1 MKPAAQ
7 VAPAPPLTG
16 DSSPHRE
23 AAEES
28 AGRHDTAAATAADD
42 ASPSNRRLP
51 AWASLT
57 FRLLATSALVWLV
70 VRNID
75 WQELGRVFRTLDWRW
90 WAGGMAVAVSA
101 HTLAGIRWAGLARPI
116 GFQFST
122 FSFVRRFF
130 EGVFFSLCLPTS
142 IGGDVIKA
150 YRLADTSSG
159 RLLAAC
165 TVLADRLTGLSAL
178 VVLGLTTLAAL
189 QFGLNLFA
197 AVVLAVALVGC
208 VIGGLVFSVGS
219 LDWLLSR
226 VPVLHAARSFV
237 AKLLPYQQRPGL
249 LARAVGWS
257 VLIQI
262 GFVCC
267 VMLMARGMG
276 LPVPTYAW
284 FYAVPL
290 VSLATVLPISISGVG
305 IREVGFVHLL
315 AEYGVTEEQ
324 AVALGM
330 LWFMAQVGNG
340 MLGGVS
346 FLLDRSRG
354 GHG

>member
-1 MKPAAQ
+1 MKPVAQ
-7 VAPAPPLTG
+7 VAPSAPPTG
-16 DSSPHRE
+16 DLLASGP
-23 AAEES
+23 AT
-28 AGRHDTAAATAADD
+28 DLPTADADEG
-42 ASPSNRRLP
+42 SRRIP
-51 AWASLT
+51 AWASLAV
-57 FRLLATSALVWLV
+57 RIAATSALVWLV
-70 VRNID
+70 LRNID
-75 WQELGRVFRTLDWRW
+75 WTELGSVFRTLNWRW
-90 WAGGMAVAVSA
+90 WACGMVVAVAA
-101 HTLAGIRWAGLARPI
+101 HSLAGVRWAGLARPI
-116 GFQFST
+116 GFQFSR

-142 IGGDVIKA
+142 IGGDVVKA
-150 YRLADTSSG
+150 YRLAPTSSG

-178 VVLGLTTLAAL
+178 AVLAATTLLAYQLGLGLPASIGLAI
-189 QFGLNLFA
+189 
-197 AVVLAVALVGC
+197 VLMAC
-208 VIGGLVFSVGS
+208 VTGGLILSVSS

-226 VPVLHAARSFV
+226 VPLLHAARSFV
-237 AKLLPYQQRPGL
+237 AKLLPYQERPGL

-257 VLIQI
+257 MLIQI
-262 GFVCC
+262 GFICC
-267 VMLMARGMG
+267 VMLMARGMD
-276 LPVPTYAW
+276 LPVPTQAW

-346 FLLDRSRG
+346 FLLDRGQAASQ
-354 GHG
+354 

>member
-7 VAPAPPLTG
+7 VAPSPQPSRPQLLG
-16 DSSPHRE
+16 DSSALAPQPASSGE
-23 AAEES
+23 QQ
-28 AGRHDTAAATAADD
+28 TARRIPAWGSLALRLAAT
-42 ASPSNRRLP
+42 SGLI
-51 AWASLT
+51 
-57 FRLLATSALVWLV
+57 WLV

-75 WQELGRVFRTLDWRW
+75 WQELGSVFRTLDWRW
-90 WAGGMAVAVSA
+90 WAAGMAMAIAA

-116 GFQFST
+116 GFQLSHL
-122 FSFVRRFF
+122 SFVRRFF

-142 IGGDVIKA
+142 IGGDVVKA
-150 YRLADTSSG
+150 FRLADTSSG

-178 VVLGLTTLAAL
+178 MVLAATTLIANRIGLSLAASI
-189 QFGLNLFA
+189 GL
-197 AVVLAVALVGC
+197 AVVLVGC
-208 VIGGLVFSVGS
+208 VTASLVLSVGS

-226 VPVLHAARSFV
+226 VPMLHAARSFV
-237 AKLLPYQQRPGL
+237 AKLLPYQQRPRL
-249 LARAVGWS
+249 LALAVAWS
-257 VLIQI
+257 MLIQL
-262 GFVCC
+262 GFICC

-276 LPVPTYAW
+276 LPVPTRAW

-330 LWFMAQVGNG
+330 LWFLTQVGNG

-346 FLLDRSRG
+346 FLLDRNQAAQ
-354 GHG
+354 

>member
-7 VAPAPPLTG
+7 VAPPPPLTG
-16 DSSPHRE
+16 DLSP
-23 AAEES
+23 AA
-28 AGRHDTAAATAADD
+28 ADTADTTD
-42 ASPSNRRLP
+42 STQRRIP
-51 AWASLT
+51 GWASLAL
-57 FRLLATSALVWLV
+57 RLAATSALIWLV
-70 VRNID
+70 LRNIE
-75 WQELGRVFRTLDWRW
+75 WAELGTVFRTLDWRW
-90 WAGGMAVAVSA
+90 WAGGMVMAVAA

-116 GFQFST
+116 GFQFSYL
-122 FSFVRRFF
+122 SFVRRFF

-142 IGGDVIKA
+142 IGGDVVKA

-178 VVLGLTTLAAL
+178 VVLATTTLLAY
-189 QFGLNLFA
+189 QFGLGLVA
-197 AVVLAVALVGC
+197 SIGLAILLVGC

-237 AKLLPYQQRPGL
+237 AKLLPYQQKPRL
-249 LARAVGWS
+249 LARAVAWS
-257 VLIQI
+257 MLIQL
-262 GFVCC
+262 GFICC

-276 LPVPTYAW
+276 LPVPTKAW

-315 AEYGVTEEQ
+315 GEYGVTEEQ

-346 FLLDRSRG
+346 FLLERNR
-354 GHG
+354 

>member
-1 MKPAAQ
+1 MKPVAQ
-7 VAPAPPLTG
+7 VAPSAPPTG
-16 DSSPHRE
+16 DLLASGP
-23 AAEES
+23 AT
-28 AGRHDTAAATAADD
+28 DLPTADADEG
-42 ASPSNRRLP
+42 SRRIP
-51 AWASLT
+51 AWASLAV
-57 FRLLATSALVWLV
+57 RIAATSALVWLV
-70 VRNID
+70 LRNID
-75 WQELGRVFRTLDWRW
+75 WTEFGSVFRSLDGRW
-90 WAGGMAVAVSA
+90 LIGGMLVAVAA
-101 HTLAGIRWAGLARPI
+101 HSLAGVRWAGLARPI
-116 GFQFST
+116 GFHFST

-142 IGGDVIKA
+142 IGGDVVKA
-150 YRLADTSSG
+150 YRLAPTSSG

-178 VVLGLTTLAAL
+178 AVLAATTLIAYQFDLGLPASIGVAAL
-189 QFGLNLFA
+189 L
-197 AVVLAVALVGC
+197 VAFVT
-208 VIGGLVFSVGS
+208 GGLILSVGS

-226 VPVLHAARSFV
+226 APLLHAARSFV

-257 VLIQI
+257 MLIQV

-267 VMLMARGMG
+267 VMLMARGMS
-276 LPVPTYAW
+276 LPVPTQAW

-346 FLLDRSRG
+346 FLLDRGQAAGS
-354 GHG
+354 

>member
-1 MKPAAQ
+1 MKPVAQ
-7 VAPAPPLTG
+7 VAPSATPTG
-16 DSSPHRE
+16 DLLASGP
-23 AAEES
+23 AT
-28 AGRHDTAAATAADD
+28 DLPTADADEG
-42 ASPSNRRLP
+42 SRRIP
-51 AWASLT
+51 AWASLAL
-57 FRLLATSALVWLV
+57 RIAATSALVWLV
-70 VRNID
+70 LRNID
-75 WQELGRVFRTLDWRW
+75 WTELGSVFRSLDGRW
-90 WAGGMAVAVSA
+90 LIGGMLVAVAA
-101 HTLAGIRWAGLARPI
+101 HSLAGVRWAGLARPI
-116 GFQFST
+116 GFHFST

-142 IGGDVIKA
+142 IGGDVVKA
-150 YRLADTSSG
+150 YRLAPTSSG

-178 VVLGLTTLAAL
+178 AVLAATTLIAYQFDLGLPASIGVAAL
-189 QFGLNLFA
+189 L
-197 AVVLAVALVGC
+197 VAFVT
-208 VIGGLVFSVGS
+208 GGLILSVGS

-226 VPVLHAARSFV
+226 APLLHAARSFV

-257 VLIQI
+257 MLIQV

-267 VMLMARGMG
+267 VMLMARGMS
-276 LPVPTYAW
+276 LPVPTQAW

-346 FLLDRSRG
+346 FLLDRGQAAGS
-354 GHG
+354 

>member
-7 VAPAPPLTG
+7 VAPPPEPMDVAST
-16 DSSPHRE
+16 P
-23 AAEES
+23 A
-28 AGRHDTAAATAADD
+28 AAATGPD
-42 ASPSNRRLP
+42 AGEATSPSRRLP
-51 AWASLT
+51 SWASLAL
-57 FRLLATSALVWLV
+57 RIAATSALVWLV
-70 VRNID
+70 VRNIE
-75 WQELGRVFRTLDWRW
+75 WTELGRVFRTLDWRW
-90 WAGGMAVAVSA
+90 WAGGMAMAVTA
-101 HTLAGIRWAGLARPI
+101 HTLAGVRWAGLARPI
-116 GFQFST
+116 GFQLTYVSY
-122 FSFVRRFF
+122 VRRFF

-142 IGGDVIKA
+142 IGGDVVKA

-178 VVLGLTTLAAL
+178 VVLAATTLLANQL
-189 QFGLNLFA
+189 GFGLPAAIGL
-197 AVVLAVALVGC
+197 AVVLVAC
-208 VIGGLVFSVGS
+208 VTAGLVLTVGS

-226 VPVLHAARSFV
+226 IPVLHAARGFV
-237 AKLLPYQQRPGL
+237 AKLLPYQQKPRL

-257 VLIQI
+257 MLIQI
-262 GFVCC
+262 GFICC

-276 LPVPTYAW
+276 LPVPTRAW

-330 LWFMAQVGNG
+330 LWFLAQVGNG
-340 MLGGVS
+340 MLGGIS
-346 FLLDRSRG
+346 FLLDRSRTSG
-354 GHG
+354 

>member
-7 VAPAPPLTG
+7 VAPPPPLTG
-16 DSSPHRE
+16 DPSPADTSSV
-23 AAEES
+23 
-28 AGRHDTAAATAADD
+28 DTADNTDS
-42 ASPSNRRLP
+42 ASRRIP
-51 AWASLT
+51 GWASLAL
-57 FRLLATSALVWLV
+57 RLTATSALIWLV
-70 VRNID
+70 LRNIE
-75 WQELGRVFRTLDWRW
+75 WAELGTVFRTLDWRW
-90 WAGGMAVAVSA
+90 WAGGMVVAVAA

-116 GFQFST
+116 GFQLSYP
-122 FSFVRRFF
+122 SFVRRFF

-142 IGGDVIKA
+142 IGGDVVKA

-178 VVLGLTTLAAL
+178 VVLAATTLLAY
-189 QFGLNLFA
+189 QFGLGLTSSIA
-197 AVVLAVALVGC
+197 LALILVGC
-208 VIGGLVFSVGS
+208 VIGGLVLSVGS

-237 AKLLPYQQRPGL
+237 AKLLPYQQKPRL

-257 VLIQI
+257 MLIQI
-262 GFVCC
+262 GFICC

-276 LPVPTYAW
+276 LPVPTRAW

-315 AEYGVTEEQ
+315 GEYGVTEEQ

-346 FLLDRSRG
+346 FLLDRSR
-354 GHG
+354 

>member
-7 VAPAPPLTG
+7 VAPPPPLTG
-16 DSSPHRE
+16 DLSPAASQSVDSVE
-23 AAEES
+23 AT
-28 AGRHDTAAATAADD
+28 D
-42 ASPSNRRLP
+42 SPARRIP
-51 AWASLT
+51 GWASLAL
-57 FRLLATSALVWLV
+57 RLAATSALIWLV
-70 VRNID
+70 LRNIE
-75 WQELGRVFRTLDWRW
+75 WAELGTVFRTLDWRW
-90 WAGGMAVAVSA
+90 WAGGMAMAVAA

-116 GFQFST
+116 GFQLPYL
-122 FSFVRRFF
+122 SFVRRFF

-142 IGGDVIKA
+142 IGGDVVKA
-150 YRLADTSSG
+150 YRLANTSSG

-178 VVLGLTTLAAL
+178 VVLATTTLLAY
-189 QFGLNLFA
+189 QFGLGLA
-197 AVVLAVALVGC
+197 ASIGLAILLVGC
-208 VIGGLVFSVGS
+208 VIGGLVLSVGS

-237 AKLLPYQQRPGL
+237 AQLLPYQQKPRL
-249 LARAVGWS
+249 LARAVAWS
-257 VLIQI
+257 MLIQI
-262 GFVCC
+262 GFICC

-276 LPVPTYAW
+276 LPVPTKAW

-315 AEYGVTEEQ
+315 GEYGVTEEQ

-346 FLLDRSRG
+346 FLLDRNR
-354 GHG
+354 

>member
-7 VAPAPPLTG
+7 VAPLAPPTG
-16 DSSPHRE
+16 DLLHVDR
-23 AAEES
+23 
-28 AGRHDTAAATAADD
+28 AADLPTAESVND
-42 ASPSNRRLP
+42 GRRFP
-51 AWASLT
+51 GWASLAV
-57 FRLLATSALVWLV
+57 RIAATSALIWIVL
-70 VRNID
+70 RNID
-75 WQELGRVFRTLDWRW
+75 WPELGRVFRSLDGRW
-90 WAGGMAVAVSA
+90 L
-101 HTLAGIRWAGLARPI
+101 LAGMLAAVIAHSLAGVRWAGLARPI
-116 GFQFST
+116 GFDFST

-142 IGGDVIKA
+142 IGGDVVKA
-150 YRLADTSSG
+150 YRLAPTSSG

-178 VVLGLTTLAAL
+178 AVLAATTLLAY
-189 QFGLNLFA
+189 QFDFGLPA
-197 AVVLAVALVGC
+197 AVLLAIVLM
-208 VIGGLVFSVGS
+208 GGVTLSLIVSVGS

-226 VPVLHAARSFV
+226 VPVLHAARSFIS
-237 AKLLPYQQRPGL
+237 KLLPYQQRPGL
-249 LARAVGWS
+249 LARAVAWS
-257 VLIQI
+257 MLIQV

-267 VMLMARGMG
+267 VMLMARGMA
-276 LPVPTYAW
+276 LPVPTQAW

-346 FLLDRSRG
+346 FLLDRSR
-354 GHG
+354 

>member
-7 VAPAPPLTG
+7 VAPPPQPTG
-16 DSSPHRE
+16 ETSAAVAAIAEPLGGE
-23 AAEES
+23 AEQS
-28 AGRHDTAAATAADD
+28 G
-42 ASPSNRRLP
+42 RRLP
-51 AWASLT
+51 RWASAA
-57 FRLLATSALVWLV
+57 FRLAATSVLIWLV
-70 VRNID
+70 FRSID
-75 WQELGRVFRTLDWRW
+75 WAELGSVFRTLDWRW
-90 WAGGMAVAVSA
+90 WAGGMAVAVTA
-101 HTLAGIRWAGLARPI
+101 HTLAGIRWAGLARPV
-116 GFQFST
+116 GFRLSYL
-122 FSFVRRFF
+122 SFVRRFF

-142 IGGDVIKA
+142 IGGDVVKA
-150 YRLADTSSG
+150 YRLAGTSSG

-178 VVLGLTTLAAL
+178 VVLAATTLLAN
-189 QFGLNLFA
+189 QFGLSLAA
-197 AVVLAVALVGC
+197 AVCLAAGFVAC
-208 VIGGLVFSVGS
+208 VTAGLVLTVGS

-226 VPVLHAARSFV
+226 IPVLHAARSFV
-237 AKLLPYQQRPGL
+237 AKLLPYQQKPRL

-257 VLIQI
+257 MLIQI
-262 GFVCC
+262 GFICC

-276 LPVPTYAW
+276 LPVPIRAW

-330 LWFMAQVGNG
+330 LWFLAQVGNG
-340 MLGGVS
+340 MLGGIS
-346 FLLDRSRG
+346 FLFERRRVPC
-354 GHG
+354 

>member
-7 VAPAPPLTG
+7 VAPPPPHAGDFPADSAPTPA
-16 DSSPHRE
+16 P
-23 AAEES
+23 AAELGAEGS
-28 AGRHDTAAATAADD
+28 
-42 ASPSNRRLP
+42 SRRIP
-51 AWASLT
+51 AWASLA
-57 FRLLATSALVWLV
+57 FRILATAGLVWLV
-70 VRNID
+70 VRNIE

-90 WAGGMAVAVSA
+90 WAGGMAVAITA

-116 GFQFST
+116 GFRLSY

-142 IGGDVIKA
+142 IGGDVVKA
-150 YRLADTSSG
+150 YRLADSSSG

-178 VVLGLTTLAAL
+178 VVLAATTLAAV
-189 QFGLNLFA
+189 QFGLGLPA
-197 AVVLAVALVGC
+197 SLALAVALVAG
-208 VIGGLVFSVGS
+208 VIGGLVLSISS

-226 VPVLHAARSFV
+226 VPFLHAARSFV
-237 AKLLPYQQRPGL
+237 AKLLPYQQRPKL

-276 LPVPTYAW
+276 LPVPTRAW
-284 FYAVPL
+284 FYTVPL

-324 AVALGM
+324 AIALGM

-346 FLLDRSRG
+346 FLLDRGRAVAS
-354 GHG
+354 

>member
-7 VAPAPPLTG
+7 VASPPQPMG
-16 DSSPHRE
+16 DRFASV
-23 AAEES
+23 AETTEPI
-28 AGRHDTAAATAADD
+28 GQELPRGE
-42 ASPSNRRLP
+42 RRIP

-57 FRLLATSALVWLV
+57 LRLVATAALVWLV
-70 VRNID
+70 FRSID
-75 WQELGRVFRTLDWRW
+75 WAELGEVFQTLDWRW
-90 WAGGMAVAVSA
+90 WAGGMAVAVAA

-116 GFQFST
+116 GFRLSYT
-122 FSFVRRFF
+122 SFVRRFF

-142 IGGDVIKA
+142 IGGDVVKA

-178 VVLGLTTLAAL
+178 MVLAATTLLANQL
-189 QFGLNLFA
+189 GFGLAA
-197 AVVLAVALVGC
+197 AVGLAVLLVAG
-208 VIGGLVFSVGS
+208 VTAGLVLTVGS

-226 VPVLHAARSFV
+226 ITLLHSARGFV
-237 AKLLPYQQRPGL
+237 AQLLPYQQKPRL

-257 VLIQI
+257 MLIQI
-262 GFVCC
+262 GFICC

-276 LPVPTYAW
+276 LPVPTRAW

-330 LWFMAQVGNG
+330 LWFLAQVGNG
-340 MLGGVS
+340 LLGGIS
-346 FLLDRSRG
+346 FLFDRSQTRS
-354 GHG
+354 